1 MVATNGV
8 LNSTINIFTLKKRL
22 YVLYINR
29 KKYSELE
36 YKNVREH
43 ILDIIY
49 DIKVLRKKEFKLFL
63 KRLLK

>member
-1 MVATNGV
+1 MVATKGV

-22 YVLYINR
+22 YILYRNR

-36 YKNVREH
+36 YNNIREH

-49 DIKVLRKKEFKLFL
+49 DIRVLRKKEVKYFL

>member
-1 MVATNGV
+1 MVATKGV

-22 YVLYINR
+22 YILYRNR

-36 YKNVREH
+36 YNNIREH

-49 DIKVLRKKEFKLFL
+49 DIRVLRKKEVKSFL